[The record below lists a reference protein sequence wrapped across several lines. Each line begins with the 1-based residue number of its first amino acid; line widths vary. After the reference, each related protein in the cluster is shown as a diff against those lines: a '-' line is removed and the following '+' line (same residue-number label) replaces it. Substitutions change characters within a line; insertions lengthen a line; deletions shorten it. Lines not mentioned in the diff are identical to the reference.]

1 MTKDDNNL
9 LTPFNSIWSEEE
21 ERLMTQ
27 ETIRVLIADDHP
39 RSRTGLRALL
49 ATLPAVSVI
58 GEAADGQEAV
68 RLAERYQPDVVLMD
82 IQMPVMDG
90 LAASQRI
97 KSRWPAIRV
106 ILLTMYNARRADALM
121 AGVDNFLTKGCPV
134 ETLWSAIL
142 ATSDAPL
149 VEK

>member
-1 MTKDDNNL
+1 
-9 LTPFNSIWSEEE
+9 
-21 ERLMTQ
+21 MTQ

-49 ATLPAVSVI
+49 ATLPTVNVI

-68 RLAERYQPDVVLMD
+68 HLVEVYQPDVVLMD

-90 LAASQRI
+90 LAASRRI
-97 KSRWPAIRV
+97 KTQWPATRV
-106 ILLTMYNARRADALM
+106 ILLTMYHARHADALT

-142 ATSDAPL
+142 ATDEAHQ

>member
-1 MTKDDNNL
+1 
-9 LTPFNSIWSEEE
+9 
-21 ERLMTQ
+21 MTQ

-49 ATLPAVSVI
+49 ATLPTVSVI

-68 RLAERYQPDVVLMD
+68 RLVECYQPDVVLMD

-90 LAASQRI
+90 LAASRRI
-97 KSRWPAIRV
+97 KSQWPATRV
-106 ILLTMYNARRADALM
+106 ILLTMYNARRAEALT
-121 AGVDNFLTKGCPV
+121 AGVDNFLTKGCSV

-142 ATSDAPL
+142 AADEAHQI
-149 VEK
+149 EK

>member
-1 MTKDDNNL
+1 
-9 LTPFNSIWSEEE
+9 
-21 ERLMTQ
+21 MTQ

-49 ATLPAVSVI
+49 ATLPTVKIV

-68 RLAERYQPDVVLMD
+68 HLVEVYQPDVVLMD

-90 LAASQRI
+90 LEASRHIKTQWPDTRI
-97 KSRWPAIRV
+97 
-106 ILLTMYNARRADALM
+106 ILLTIYSAHRADALM

-142 ATSDAPL
+142 NS
-149 VEK
+149 K